1 MLYIIKNISNEKI
14 AVGKLVLQPNME
26 VKSKNIEPFKT
37 MIEQGYLKI
46 INRDNLKETN
56 TKESISEE
64 TVKKE
69 VVKEKDNIKETTIKE
84 TTIKETNIKEDNF
97 KEIDKSIKIDMV
109 NCLFNFYTEK
119 NLTQEELNK
128 IKKLYKQELIDK
140 CLIDKNLLNSYNN
153 EIFDLIDCAETYEDL
168 VAVLLNNVYF
178 ELLEIYTNN

>member
-26 VKSKNIEPFKT
+26 VKSKDIEPFKT

-69 VVKEKDNIKETTIKE
+69 VVKEKDNIKE

-128 IKKLYKQELIDK
+128 IKKLYKQELT
-140 CLIDKNLLNSYNN
+140 DKNLLNSYNN
-153 EIFDLIDCAETYEDL
+153 EIIDLIDCAETYEDL

>member
-14 AVGKLVLQPNME
+14 AVGKIVLQPNME
-26 VKSKNIEPFKT
+26 VKSKDIEPFKI

-46 INRDNLKETN
+46 INRDNLKETII
-56 TKESISEE
+56 KETIIKEDIIEKFIPEE
-64 TVKKE
+64 VII
-69 VVKEKDNIKETTIKE
+69 EKDNIKEINIKE
-84 TTIKETNIKEDNF
+84 LKTKEINIKEDNF
-97 KEIDKSIKIDMV
+97 KEVEKSIKIDMA

-140 CLIDKNLLNSYNN
+140 NLLNSYNS
-153 EIFDLIDCAETYEDL
+153 EIIDLIDCAETYEDL